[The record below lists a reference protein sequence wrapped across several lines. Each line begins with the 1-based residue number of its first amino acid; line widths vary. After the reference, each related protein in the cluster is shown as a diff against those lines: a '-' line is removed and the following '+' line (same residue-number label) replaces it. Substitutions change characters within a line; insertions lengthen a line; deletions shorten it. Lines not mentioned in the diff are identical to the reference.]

1 MGMVKEQM
9 LKDDGLSDF
18 LREILDGGH
27 LEGAAEGI
35 TKKVI
40 ADGEDSLSDKQRYVF
55 KSHVLDEFVT
65 DECIRCGS
73 DIPWSEMYEAY
84 DNGGM
89 CGWCD
94 HMTKKDD

>member
-1 MGMVKEQM
+1 MGFNYSMEE
-9 LKDDGLSDF
+9 DNDYNDF
-18 LREILDGGH
+18 LQSLIDNGH

-40 ADGEDSLSDKQRYVF
+40 VEGIDSLSSKQKWTFQKNVGEYITV
-55 KSHVLDEFVT
+55 
-65 DECIRCGS
+65 ECTRGGC

-89 CGWCD
+89 CNWCA
-94 HMTKKDD
+94 HMDTEDD